1 MKFHID
7 TTSKVPIYRQLT
19 GSIESAVKSGRL
31 HPGEQLPSMNQIAD
45 RHGISRET
53 VKKAYTI
60 LCRKGALVS
69 KQGKGFYVA
78 EKNADSMLQVL
89 VLFDKFSVYKQVIF
103 NSLAQA
109 LGGRA
114 DITLHTHNQSIELL
128 EYYLDNNLDNFD
140 YYVVTP
146 HFPLDEATLE
156 KSVKLISRIPNRKLI
171 MLDRWIKEIPGNYG
185 AVFQDFE
192 NDIYEGLRE
201 GLDKILES
209 GRMRVITLPESL
221 YGCCIHHGL
230 ERFATDYKI
239 RLDYY
244 TEVPEDI
251 AKGDIFLVLNS
262 QLDWGLAALARKAAE
277 KRLSPGRDI
286 SIISYNDFELNDV
299 VLGGLTT
306 VSTDFA
312 KMGRLAAEMILTGK
326 PSKIHCPFH
335 MNHRR
340 TF

>member
-1 MKFHID
+1 
-7 TTSKVPIYRQLT
+7 
-19 GSIESAVKSGRL
+19 
-31 HPGEQLPSMNQIAD
+31 MNRIAA

-53 VKKAYTI
+53 VKKAYAI
-60 LCRKGALVS
+60 LCRKGVLVS

-109 LGGRA
+109 LGDRA

-146 HFPLDEATLE
+146 HFPLGGATLE
-156 KSVKLISRIPNRKLI
+156 RSIKLISRIPNRKLI

-201 GLDKILES
+201 GLDKILEA
-209 GRMRVITLPESL
+209 GRMRVITLPESM
-221 YGCCIHHGL
+221 YGDCIHRGL
-230 ERFATDYKI
+230 ERFAADYKI

-251 AKGDIFLVLNS
+251 AKGDIFLVINS
-262 QLDWGLAALARKAAE
+262 QLDWGLASLARKAAE
-277 KRLSPGRDI
+277 KKLREEAEHEP
-286 SIISYNDFELNDV
+286 
-299 VLGGLTT
+299 
-306 VSTDFA
+306 FA
-312 KMGRLAAEMILTGK
+312 DHRKSGTCDGAASQGD
-326 PSKIHCPFH
+326 
-335 MNHRR
+335 
-340 TF
+340 